1 MVELTPEARFAIYAQ
16 IMAAEKATA
25 IVLRLVDF
33 SESSS
38 VVTFFTREYGKV
50 AALAK
55 GAYRPKGPFDSALDL
70 LTCCRIVFLRKS
82 SGGLDLLTE
91 AKLEHRFRPAAHNLG
106 SLYAGYYLAE
116 LLLGLTDDYDPHPEL
131 FDVATSVLEALSHND
146 DGVAQVFCF
155 ELNALRLLGHMPAF
169 ENCVECGKT
178 IAPKKRIAF
187 SQLAG
192 GVLCA
197 GCRPGKRH
205 VVSLSGEALEAL
217 KDLAQG
223 NVEDV
228 RNKEIEKNVRGELRG
243 VINHTISHLLG
254 RKPKMQDHLRFLDN
268 D

>member
-1 MVELTPEARFAIYAQ
+1 
-16 IMAAEKATA
+16 MAAKKATA

-38 VVTFFTREYGKV
+38 VVTFFTREYGKL

-55 GAYRPKGPFDSALDL
+55 GAYRHKGPFDSALDL

-91 AKLEHRFRPAAHNLG
+91 AKLEYRFRPEGHNLG

-131 FDVATSVLEALSHND
+131 FDVATTVLEALSHD
-146 DGVAQVFCF
+146 DNVMAQVLCF
-155 ELNALRLLGHMPAF
+155 ELNVLRLLGHMPAF
-169 ENCVECGKT
+169 DHCVECGKAMT
-178 IAPKKRIAF
+178 PKKRIAF

-205 VVSLSGEALEAL
+205 VVSLSGEALKAL
-217 KDLAQG
+217 KDIARA

-228 RNKEIEKNVRGELRG
+228 RSIEIEKNVRGELRG

-254 RKPKMQDHLRFLDN
+254 RKPKMQDELSFLGN
-268 D
+268 N

>member
-1 MVELTPEARFAIYAQ
+1 MVELTQSTRFAIFAQ
-16 IMAAEKATA
+16 IMSAEKATA

-38 VVTFFTREYGKV
+38 VVTFFTREYGKLG
-50 AALAK
+50 ALAK
-55 GAYRPKGPFDSALDL
+55 GAYRHKGPFDSALDL

-116 LLLGLTDDYDPHPEL
+116 LLLGLTDEYDPHPEL
-131 FDVATSVLEALSHND
+131 FDVAATVLEALSKND
-146 DGVAQVFCF
+146 NAMAEVLFF
-155 ELNALRLLGHMPAF
+155 ELNALRLLGHMPSF
-169 ENCVECGKT
+169 ENCVECGKV

-217 KDLAQG
+217 KDLARG
-223 NVEDV
+223 NIEDV
-228 RNKEIEKNVRGELRG
+228 RNKEIERNVRGELRG
-243 VINHTISHLLG
+243 VLNHTISHLLG
-254 RKPKMQDHLRFLDN
+254 RKPKMQDQLRFLDS